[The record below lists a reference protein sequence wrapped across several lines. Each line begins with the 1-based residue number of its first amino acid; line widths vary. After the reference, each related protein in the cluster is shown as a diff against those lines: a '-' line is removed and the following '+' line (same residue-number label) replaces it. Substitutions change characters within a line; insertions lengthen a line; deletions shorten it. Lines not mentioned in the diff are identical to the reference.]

1 MPGVRLYYPV
11 AKGRTE
17 SDAAGYAPE
26 EDEFDPTIDDFVAKS
41 RKYIHFDLPLSQAEL
56 GREPTADEIRSH
68 SFWPLL
74 GFTIEERRLKHDKL
88 GNKIFEKKPRDIK
101 FGSHKDAALLE
112 WYTRSLS
119 LEYERFL
126 ATTNYGS
133 SILAYR
139 KGVGDNV
146 TQARDLI
153 VEIRGRGNC
162 TAVAMDIK
170 GFFDNISHDVL
181 LKAIKKV
188 LGTDR
193 LQDHHYKIYERMTK
207 FEWVDSAALT
217 KRLGKNYGRH
227 GRICTSDEFRS
238 IVRRRGDSLV
248 QVNDKQPFGIPQG
261 TPLSGLFANIAL
273 IEFDRVMSNYTA
285 KKGGSYRRYS
295 DDLAFVIPN
304 DVDET
309 LLIAHAKRQLKRFGL
324 IANDKKTEVS
334 KFSSVPEALSADRPF
349 QYLGFVFDGKRTL
362 IRQSSL
368 TRYYRKMSGGVRAKI
383 RAAKENKIPKNEIF
397 MRELF
402 RKYTHFGRTRNFPR
416 YAYRAA
422 TVLAAPEIR
431 HQLKGHIRKFKRTV
445 KFHLAK
451 VYR

>member
-1 MPGVRLYYPV
+1 MAR
-11 AKGRTE
+11 GRTE
-17 SDAAGYAPE
+17 SEAAGYAPKD
-26 EDEFDPTIDDFVAKS
+26 DEFDPTIDDFVAKS
-41 RKYIHFDLPLSQAEL
+41 RKYVHFDLPLSPTEL
-56 GREPTADEIRSH
+56 GREPTDDEIRRH

-88 GNKIFEKKPRDIK
+88 GNKIFEKKPREIK

-126 ATTNYGS
+126 AATNYGAS
-133 SILAYR
+133 VLAYR

-153 VEIRGRGNC
+153 AEIRGQGSC

-170 GFFDNISHDVL
+170 GFFDNIQHDVL

-188 LGTDR
+188 LDTDR
-193 LQDHHYKIYERMTK
+193 LQDHHYKIFERMTK
-207 FEWVDSAALT
+207 FEWVDSGALI
-217 KRLGKNYGRH
+217 KRLGKSYGRH

-238 IVRRRGDSLV
+238 TVRRRGDSLV

-261 TPLSGLFANIAL
+261 TPLSGLFANIAM
-273 IEFDRVMSNYTA
+273 IEFDRVMAKYAA

-295 DDLAFVIPN
+295 DDLAFVVPI
-304 DVDET
+304 DSDER

-324 IANDKKTEVS
+324 VANDRKTEIS
-334 KFSSVPEALSADRPF
+334 KFSLASGVLSADRPF

-383 RAAKENKIPKNEIF
+383 RAAKEKKIPKNGIF

-416 YAYRAA
+416 YAYRAS
-422 TVLAAPEIR
+422 TVLGAPEIR
-431 HQLKGHIRKFKRTV
+431 HQLKGHMRKFKRTV
-445 KFHLAK
+445 RFHISK